1 MAEEESQDL
10 LVVLILV
17 TVRIMDFILH
27 VVSIMVLEDQP
38 TVEHADH
45 FINFLEL
52 VPAGETQLQLAALRE
67 VGRCTEDMDMAE
79 VVVLLEDQLQAIGEQ
94 DGAVF
99 IVITEDIKLE

>member
-45 FINFLEL
+45 FINFLDL
-52 VPAGETQLQLAALRE
+52 VANGQPVTSPLWE
-67 VGRCTEDMDMAE
+67 VRPCTEDMDMAE
-79 VVVLLEDQLQAIGEQ
+79 VVVLLEEQLQAIGWQ
-94 DGAVF
+94 DGSVI
-99 IVITEDIKLE
+99 IVITQDIKLE

>member
-10 LVVLILV
+10 LVVLILL
-17 TVRIMDFILH
+17 TVRIMDFILQ

-45 FINFLEL
+45 FINFLDL
-52 VPAGETQLQLAALRE
+52 VAAGETVHSIAPLVG

-79 VVVLLEDQLQAIGEQ
+79 VVVLLEDQLQAIHMQ
-94 DGAVF
+94 DGAVI
-99 IVITEDIKLE
+99 IVITQDIKLE

>member
-10 LVVLILV
+10 LVVLILL

-45 FINFLEL
+45 FINFLDL
-52 VPAGETQLQLAALRE
+52 VSAGETVAPLWE

-79 VVVLLEDQLQAIGEQ
+79 VVVLLEDQLQAIHLQ
-94 DGAVF
+94 DGPVL
-99 IVITEDIKLE
+99 IVITQDLDME